1 MRLPLQA
8 PTARTPA
15 KTLIAAPK
23 GVHPLDCSDSCA
35 GLSGMAYELCVQ
47 VCQQNQ

>member
-8 PTARTPA
+8 PSARTA
-15 KTLIAAPK
+15 ATALIVAPK
-23 GVHPLDCSDSCA
+23 GVHPLDCRDTCA
-35 GLSGMAYELCVQ
+35 GLTGMAYELCVQ